1 LSKLEALIEEYK
13 IITEQQ
19 SSAISHGNIDLVE
32 DLIQK
37 KAVIINEIKRLME
50 EESVTVGN
58 EVKSTVEKIRALEQ
72 ENIKRL
78 EVESNKVKQE
88 AQNIG
93 KRKRNFDEYKKNL

>member
-1 LSKLEALIEEYK
+1 
-13 IITEQQ
+13 
-19 SSAISHGNIDLVE
+19 LVE